1 MQGMVGRSE
10 LAAALAAAKARGEE
24 AQAKADMVEG
34 LEAQLARLR
43 EQLRDAQA
51 SLSETVPRTEL
62 TAALAKLG
70 EATAKLAAAE
80 QAAEGERERH
90 QAALGKLKEA
100 VELKEAEASSL
111 RDRVQVRAGALQPL
125 RAILHV
131 GAREC
136 ERGGGYQTTEGA
148 VFVVLD
154 EACCLRAP

>member
-1 MQGMVGRSE
+1 MVGRSE

-24 AQAKADMVEG
+24 AQAKADMVEV
-34 LEAQLARLR
+34 QLARLR